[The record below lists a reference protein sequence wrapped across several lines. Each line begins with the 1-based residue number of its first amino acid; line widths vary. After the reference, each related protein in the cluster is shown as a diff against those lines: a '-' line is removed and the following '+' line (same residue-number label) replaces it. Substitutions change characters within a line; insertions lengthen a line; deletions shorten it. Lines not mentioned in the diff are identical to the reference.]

1 MDTPKDRDDDGD
13 WDYAFVEETT
23 GIGGMVVRDGVGT
36 PVSPGVAL
44 QWTFD
49 FFAHDGESLDEAMRL
64 CLFALSTNDPELI
77 QVALRGIVTLR
88 AEHETLPHLQ
98 ELIAR
103 IEAASSKNDEVWSA
117 AEIQAAVPVALQAL
131 GKA

>member
-1 MDTPKDRDDDGD
+1 MDTPIRRDDDGD
-13 WDYAFVEETT
+13 WEYTFVEETT

-44 QWTFD
+44 QFTID
-49 FFAHDGESLDEAMRL
+49 FARDGELLDEAMRL

-77 QVALRGIVTLR
+77 LVALRGIVTLS
-88 AEHETLPHLQ
+88 AKHEALPHRQ
-98 ELIAR
+98 ELISL
-103 IEAASSKNDEVWSA
+103 IEAASSQKEEVWLG